1 MAAEPETQPNL
12 RWLKIIVIVLGV
24 LILVC
29 GALLV
34 VGIYKRMAGGGA
46 APAAGGSAVSGSD
59 MPIPPRPAASAGGAA
74 SGGAAAVFGDRQL
87 VLPRGGR
94 LVEVLTAGDR
104 LILRIR
110 LATGT
115 ERLVVYDA
123 ETGERSGSLEITTIE

>member
-34 VGIYKRMAGGGA
+34 VGIYKRMSGGGAPAVAA
-46 APAAGGSAVSGSD
+46 APAAPAGSD
-59 MPIPPRPAASAGGAA
+59 MPIPPRPTASAGVPG
-74 SGGAAAVFGDRQL
+74 AVFGDRQL

-104 LILRIR
+104 LVLRIR

>member
-29 GALLV
+29 AGLLV
-34 VGIYKRMAGGGA
+34 VGIYKRMSGAGS
-46 APAAGGSAVSGSD
+46 APAAAAAGPD
-59 MPIPPRPAASAGGAA
+59 MPIPPRPAAAPGAA
-74 SGGAAAVFGDRQL
+74 SGGGSAVFGDRQL

-104 LILRIR
+104 LILRVR